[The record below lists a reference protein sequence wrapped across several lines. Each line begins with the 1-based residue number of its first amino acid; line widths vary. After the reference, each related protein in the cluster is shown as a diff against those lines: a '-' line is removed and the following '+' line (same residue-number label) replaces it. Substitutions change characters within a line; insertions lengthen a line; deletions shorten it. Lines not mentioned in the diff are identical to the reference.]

1 MEFKQWSQKM
11 PKDED
16 IIEMLVDLFG
26 YDRTTA
32 INVFENSKFDSD
44 KYDAL
49 LASYEIYEIM
59 KRLPSA
65 KIELQ
70 KTRDL
75 IKQREINL
83 NSAPK
88 NTPQNISRK
97 PISQYNIN

>member
-32 INVFENSKFDSD
+32 INVFENSKLDPY

-49 LASYEIYEIM
+49 LASYEIYETM
-59 KRLPSA
+59 KRLPDA

-75 IKQREINL
+75 IKQRETNL

-88 NTPQNISRK
+88 SAPRK